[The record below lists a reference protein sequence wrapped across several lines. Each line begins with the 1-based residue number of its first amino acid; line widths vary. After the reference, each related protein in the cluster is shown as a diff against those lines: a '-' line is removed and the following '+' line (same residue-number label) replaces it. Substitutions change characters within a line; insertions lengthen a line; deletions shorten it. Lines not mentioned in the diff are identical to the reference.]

1 MRDPANW
8 AIPLVRLFGVRLRI
22 HLLYLLT
29 VFVWLRFVRDLPT
42 GISVGELFTLIC
54 LLPLPILL
62 VHEWGHV
69 AAARMLGGDA
79 DSITIWPLGGM
90 TSPIVPRHLR
100 SQLAVAFAGPVASLL
115 LCLVL
120 TSASVGSG
128 YVPLVGLITDPI
140 AAPSRS
146 TATQRTH
153 TSATKPTYYRPS
165 TLDKVGNPKFLD
177 EGTAIDPELPG
188 IALDVATLPPSVVW
202 MWRANWLSLWL
213 VIANLAIAAVPLDM
227 GRVVQAIAAARR
239 EEAFRTA
246 LSVAR
251 FAFLVYI
258 PCLVLVAI
266 VINETMLVILAA
278 VILVASA
285 RLVSQS
291 IVTSASESGEK
302 DDSSFGYDFSQ
313 GYTSLEK
320 EDREDSSVE
329 PKAEPKLSFW
339 EKRRRAR
346 ENDRLRIE
354 AEQDQKDAERVDQL
368 LDKIQQFGKASLTDE
383 ERQFLERVSL
393 KYRGP
398 K

>member
-1 MRDPANW
+1 
-8 AIPLVRLFGVRLRI
+8 
-22 HLLYLLT
+22 
-29 VFVWLRFVRDLPT
+29 
-42 GISVGELFTLIC
+42 
-54 LLPLPILL
+54 
-62 VHEWGHV
+62 
-69 AAARMLGGDA
+69 
-79 DSITIWPLGGM
+79 
-90 TSPIVPRHLR
+90 
-100 SQLAVAFAGPVASLL
+100 
-115 LCLVL
+115 
-120 TSASVGSG
+120 
-128 YVPLVGLITDPI
+128 
-140 AAPSRS
+140 
-146 TATQRTH
+146 
-153 TSATKPTYYRPS
+153 
-165 TLDKVGNPKFLD
+165 
-177 EGTAIDPELPG
+177 
-188 IALDVATLPPSVVW
+188 

-213 VIANLAIAAVPLDM
+213 AVANLAIAAVPLDM

-291 IVTSASESGEK
+291 IVTSASDPGDK

-320 EDREDSSVE
+320 QDRDDSDVE
-329 PKAEPKLSFW
+329 PKAEPQMSFW

-354 AEQDQKDAERVDQL
+354 AEQDQKDAERVDLL

-393 KYRGP
+393 KYRGL